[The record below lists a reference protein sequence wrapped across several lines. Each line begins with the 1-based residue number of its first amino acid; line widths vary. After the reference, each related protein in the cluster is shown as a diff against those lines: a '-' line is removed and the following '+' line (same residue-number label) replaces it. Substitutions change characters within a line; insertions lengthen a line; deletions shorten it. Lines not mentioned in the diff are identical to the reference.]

1 MIRIIFIS
9 NSQYSFHCSSRN
21 CHHEGI
27 LEQISV
33 MDKLEKVDTTARLSG
48 SCKQCPE
55 TQKCDATVYRIAGGY

>member
-1 MIRIIFIS
+1 
-9 NSQYSFHCSSRN
+9 
-21 CHHEGI
+21 
-27 LEQISV
+27 